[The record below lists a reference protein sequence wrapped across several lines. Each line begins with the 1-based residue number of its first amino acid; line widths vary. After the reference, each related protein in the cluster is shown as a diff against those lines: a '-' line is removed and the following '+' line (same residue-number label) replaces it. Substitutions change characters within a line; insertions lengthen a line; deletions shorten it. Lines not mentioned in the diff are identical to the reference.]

1 MSWTSRLRR
10 MTTVWAVATVVTTSA
25 TQVEAAGNTSW
36 QWQNPQPQGNTV
48 TAAACPSPTICIANA
63 TREVLRTTDSGA
75 HWTAVS
81 FPLQG
86 GATAFSCPSQ
96 AACYATGTTGDAAGS
111 NDGGQSSTARATGLA
126 GRLLVDNTSP
136 V

>member
-1 MSWTSRLRR
+1 MFVAISDTHVPDAEPDVNSCLNIAPPMSWTSGLRR
-10 MTTVWAVATVVTTSA
+10 VTTVWVVATVLTTSA
-25 TQVEAAGNTSW
+25 TQVAAAGNTSW

-81 FPLQG
+81 FALQG

-96 AACYATGTTGDAAGS
+96 TVC
-111 NDGGQSSTARATGLA
+111 
-126 GRLLVDNTSP
+126 
-136 V
+136 